1 MGFNTSDLR
10 FLLSGMGG
18 TSVCTLGRL
27 TLFVSQSELNR
38 VANEFEKPGFKLP
51 LKATRVAEDV
61 LTPLGFDVESMD
73 FSTYEGATIVHD
85 LNKPVPPELVERF
98 DIVWDGGTLEHVFDF
113 PSALRNA
120 MSMVKVGGHFAM
132 RTPANNLCGHGFYQ
146 FSPELF
152 FGIFAPQN
160 GFELHRIYV
169 LSRGKRFHVR
179 NPADIGGRVQLL
191 DGAAAELM
199 VHARKVGPVPD
210 TISIQQ
216 SDYVEAWNEK
226 PPQDGKLK
234 NALRKRLSPGNIE
247 RISFLLNNLRIRR
260 AVRQWKVN
268 SKLSNRSFYRPVVDW
283 RQPSKEAF
291 DK

>member
-10 FLLSGMGG
+10 FLLSGMDGS
-18 TSVCTLGRL
+18 SVCTLGRL
-27 TLFVSQSELNR
+27 TLFVSQSDLDQIAREY
-38 VANEFEKPGFKLP
+38 EKPNFKLP
-51 LKATRVAEDV
+51 LKATRVAEDI

-73 FSTYEGATIVHD
+73 ISTYEGASIVHD
-85 LNKPVPPELVERF
+85 LNKPVSPELVERF

-152 FGIFAPQN
+152 FRIFAPQN

-169 LSRGKRFHVR
+169 LSRGQRFHVR

-191 DGAAAELM
+191 DNVAAELM

-216 SDYVEAWNEK
+216 SDYVEAWTEK
-226 PPQDGKLK
+226 PRQDGKLK
-234 NALRKRLSPGNIE
+234 NALRKRLSPVNVE
-247 RISFLLNNLRIRR
+247 RISFLLNDLRTRR
-260 AVRQWKVN
+260 AVRQWKAN
-268 SKLSNRSFYRPVVDW
+268 SKLSNRLLYRPVSDW

-291 DK
+291 QL